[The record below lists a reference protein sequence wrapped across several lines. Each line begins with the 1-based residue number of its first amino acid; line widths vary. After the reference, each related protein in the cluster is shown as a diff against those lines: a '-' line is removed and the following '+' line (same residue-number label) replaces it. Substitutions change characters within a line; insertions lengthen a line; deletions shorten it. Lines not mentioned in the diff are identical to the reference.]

1 MKSYHIHILGRV
13 QGVGFRYFTL
23 QAAQKNSVSGWVK
36 NLPDGSVEI
45 IATGSDD
52 RLKAFLHAV
61 SKGPSYSRV
70 MDVQVDE
77 FDQDDQIGKDQSK
90 FIVL

>member
-23 QAAQKNSVSGWVK
+23 RAAQNHGVSGWVK

-45 IATGSDD
+45 IATGSEDCLNVF
-52 RLKAFLHAV
+52 LKAV
-61 SKGPSYSRV
+61 SAGPSYSRV
-70 MDVQVDE
+70 TNVEVDE
-77 FDQDDQIGKDQSK
+77 LQPDNKKKKGQSK
-90 FIVL
+90 FRIL

>member
-1 MKSYHIHILGRV
+1 MKAYHIHILGRV

-52 RLKAFLHAV
+52 RLKNFLEAV

-77 FDQDDQIGKDQSK
+77 FDQDDQTEEDQTK
-90 FIVL
+90 FVVL